1 MTRRLRIV
9 LFALVLSIH
18 VASAQPLPEGM
29 TMHRQGAGE
38 LDASGWTTAASTLG
52 GFSVRLPLTFNDFT
66 VAAPPSKGQVA
77 KTFVVGAKSV
87 EGVKFTAARMVY
99 RKNDAAQSFFARIE
113 SGEAFAGNAAPGKS
127 HRVQGRKAVDVSISS
142 DRALGYFRY
151 VLMDDSL
158 ISLVVEVPAARGDLI
173 PSTMVQAFFDS
184 LRVSRP

>member
-1 MTRRLRIV
+1 MARHLRIV
-9 LFALVLSIH
+9 FFAFVLSTH
-18 VASAQPLPEGM
+18 VASAQSLPEGV

-38 LDASGWTTAASTLG
+38 LDASGWTAAASTLG
-52 GFSVRLPLTFNDFT
+52 GFSVRLPLPFNDFT
-66 VAAPPSKGQVA
+66 VVSPPSKGQVA

-113 SGEAFAGNAAPGKS
+113 SGEAFAGNAASGKS
-127 HRVQGRKAVDVSISS
+127 HRVQGRKSVDISFND

-151 VLMDDSL
+151 VLMGDSL
-158 ISLVVEVPAARGDLI
+158 ISLIVEVPAARGELI